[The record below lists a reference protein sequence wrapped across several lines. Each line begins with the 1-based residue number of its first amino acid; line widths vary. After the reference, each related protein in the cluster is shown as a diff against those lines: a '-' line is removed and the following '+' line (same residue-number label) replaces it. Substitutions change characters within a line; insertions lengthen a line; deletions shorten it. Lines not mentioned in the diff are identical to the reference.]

1 MMKPRMCQD
10 MMTASRLS
18 ASLSAKVTNVDRR
31 LLRLTV
37 ENFRSLRKV
46 SLPLGDLNVLV
57 GPNGAGKTNVLEVF
71 RFLAD
76 IIRTD
81 LEPALQSRQ
90 GFDEIVFRGG
100 ESNRAFIQIGLTAT
114 WTTHSSPNAP
124 DDYKLRITR
133 RRVRGAPLR
142 LSRRETFQFKRT
154 RGSGRRI
161 TIDGSRVTVADTRGT
176 DQAESETSI
185 GIRPL
190 SSGLSTLPRLV
201 DEAGGTEV
209 SAFADRLASFR
220 VFDVN
225 VSAARRAA
233 RVPRLDEFADDF
245 LELNEDASDLA
256 SFLFV
261 LSRSHEES
269 WQRLIEDATSVLP
282 NLRDIRFDFPS
293 GAAREVVVM
302 LEETGLRSP
311 TQLADASYGTVRLL
325 GLLALLYD
333 PNPPALT
340 CIEEIDHGLHPQAL
354 ELLVERLREASERSQ
369 FIIATHSPALA
380 DRLKPEELIV
390 CERLPDGSSAIPAIS
405 VAEVRRIVRQS
416 EGLPLGELW
425 FSGALGGDL

>member
-1 MMKPRMCQD
+1 M
-10 MMTASRLS
+10 
-18 ASLSAKVTNVDRR
+18 NRR

-37 ENFRSLRKV
+37 ANFRSLRKV

-81 LEPALQSRQ
+81 LEPALDSRH
-90 GFDEIVFRGG
+90 GFSEIVFRGG
-100 ESNRAFIQIGLTAT
+100 DRDSTSIQIGLTAT
-114 WTTHSSPNAP
+114 WTTHSSSSAP
-124 DDYKLRITR
+124 DDYTLRISR
-133 RRVRGAPLR
+133 RHPGSLQPR

-154 RGSGRRI
+154 GGSGRRI
-161 TIDGSRVTVADTRGT
+161 TIDGGRVTVADTSGT
-176 DQAESETSI
+176 DRPESETSI
-185 GIRPL
+185 GIRSL
-190 SSGLSTLPRLV
+190 SSGLSTLPRLT

-209 SAFADRLASFR
+209 SAFAERLASFR
-220 VFDVN
+220 VFDVD

-233 RVPRLDEFADDF
+233 RIPRLDEFADEF
-245 LELNEDASDLA
+245 RGLNEDASDLA
-256 SFLFV
+256 SFLLF
-261 LSRSHEES
+261 LSRTHEES
-269 WQRLIEDATSVLP
+269 WHRLVEDATSVLP
-282 NLRDIRFDFPS
+282 NLHDIRFEFPS

-302 LEETGLRSP
+302 LEETGLRRP

-333 PNPPALT
+333 PDPPALT

-354 ELLVERLREASERSQ
+354 ELLVERLREASQQSQ

-380 DRLKPEELIV
+380 DRLRPEELIV

-405 VAEVRRIVRQS
+405 ATEVKRIVRQS